1 MHVIHTQKE
10 LVETLKKLTNI
21 AFVPTMGNLH
31 DGHVKLI
38 EEALKKTKYVVVSIF
53 INPLQ
58 FNSKDDFKNYP
69 RTLDEDLL
77 MLQKLDVPFVFVPSK
92 EDIIDSSQTIEI
104 HLSDIANDLCGR
116 FRPGHFNGVATIV
129 CKLFN
134 LIQPE
139 LAFFGKKDFQ
149 QLFLIKELVK
159 QLNYP
164 IHIIAIDTVRH
175 KDGLAKSS
183 RNNLLS
189 KEDRKK
195 APQLFELMN
204 AMKEKV
210 IQKKLSFKE
219 IESDAER
226 LLNDSGWI
234 VDYLAIRS
242 AQSLKTPVHNEKQ
255 MVILGAA
262 TLGSVRLIDNIEFC
276 IHYAICLICF

>member
-31 DGHVKLI
+31 EGHLKLI

-69 RTLDEDLL
+69 RTLDKDLL
-77 MLQKLDVPFVFVPSK
+77 MLQKLGVPFVFVPPK
-92 EDIIDSSQTIEI
+92 ENIIDSLQTIEI
-104 HLSDIANDLCGR
+104 HLPSIANDLCGR
-116 FRPGHFNGVATIV
+116 FRPGHFNGVATII

-139 LAFFGKKDFQ
+139 FAFFGRKDFQ

-164 IHIIAIDTVRH
+164 IHIIAIDTVRD
-175 KDGLAKSS
+175 KDGLAMSS

-195 APQLFELMN
+195 APQLFKLLN
-204 AMKEKV
+204 VMKDKV
-210 IQKKLSFKE
+210 MQKKLPFKE
-219 IESDAER
+219 IEDDADR
-226 LLNDSGWI
+226 LLNASGWI
-234 VDYLAIRS
+234 VDYLTIRS
-242 AQSLKTPVHNEKQ
+242 AESLKFAVHDEKQ
-255 MVILGAA
+255 IVILGAA

-276 IHYAICLICF
+276 IQD

>member
-38 EEALKKTKYVVVSIF
+38 EEALKKTKYLVVSIF

-210 IQKKLSFKE
+210 MQKKLSFKE

-276 IHYAICLICF
+276 IQD

>member
-1 MHVIHTQKE
+1 MRVIHTQNE
-10 LVETLKKLTNI
+10 LIETLKILTHI

-31 DGHVKLI
+31 EGHMKLI
-38 EEALKKTKYVVVSIF
+38 EEALKKTKHVVVSIF

-58 FNSKDDFKNYP
+58 FNSKEDFKNYP

-92 EDIIDSSQTIEI
+92 EDILDPLQTIEI
-104 HLSDIANDLCGR
+104 QLPDIANDLCGR

-164 IHIIAIDTVRH
+164 IHIIGIDTVRD

-189 KEDRKK
+189 EENRKK
-195 APQLFELMN
+195 ASQLFQFMN
-204 AMKEKV
+204 VMKDKAM
-210 IQKKLSFKE
+210 QKTSSFKE
-219 IESDAER
+219 IEEDAVR
-226 LLNDSGWI
+226 LLNTSGWM
-234 VDYLAIRS
+234 VDYLTIRS
-242 AQSLKTPVHNEKQ
+242 AQSLKTPVHDENQ

-276 IHYAICLICF
+276 IQD

>member
-139 LAFFGKKDFQ
+139 LAFFGRKDFQ

-210 IQKKLSFKE
+210 MQKKLSFKE

-276 IHYAICLICF
+276 IQD

>member
-1 MHVIHTQKE
+1 MHVIHTQNE
-10 LVETLKKLTNI
+10 LVETLKKLNNI

-31 DGHVKLI
+31 DGHLKLI
-38 EEALKKTKYVVVSIF
+38 EEALKKTKHVVVSIF

-77 MLQKLDVPFVFVPSK
+77 MLEKLDVPFVFVPPK
-92 EDIIDSSQTIEI
+92 ENIIDSLQTIEI
-104 HLSDIANDLCGR
+104 HLSDIANDLCGK
-116 FRPGHFNGVATIV
+116 FRPGHFNGVAIII

-149 QLFLIKELVK
+149 QLFLIKELVR

-164 IHIIAIDTVRH
+164 IHIVAIDTVRY
-175 KDGLAKSS
+175 KNGLAMSS

-189 KEDRKK
+189 EEDRKK
-195 APQLFELMN
+195 APQLFELLN
-204 AMKEKV
+204 VMKDKV
-210 IQKKLSFKE
+210 MQKKLSFKE
-219 IESDAER
+219 IEEDADR
-226 LLNDSGWI
+226 LLNASGWI
-234 VDYLAIRS
+234 VDYLTIRS
-242 AQSLKTPVHNEKQ
+242 AESLKTPVHDEKQ
-255 MVILGAA
+255 LVILGAA

-276 IHYAICLICF
+276 IQD

>member
-1 MHVIHTQKE
+1 MHIIHTQNE

-210 IQKKLSFKE
+210 MQKKLSFKE

-276 IHYAICLICF
+276 IQD

>member
-1 MHVIHTQKE
+1 MHIINTQNE
-10 LVETLKKLTNI
+10 LVETLKKLNNI

-31 DGHVKLI
+31 KGHLKLV
-38 EEALKKTKYVVVSIF
+38 EEALKKTKHVVVSIF

-69 RTLDEDLL
+69 RTLDKDLL
-77 MLQKLDVPFVFVPSK
+77 MLQKLGVPFVFVPPK
-92 EDIIDSSQTIEI
+92 ENIIDSLQTIEI
-104 HLSDIANDLCGR
+104 HLPSIANDLCGR
-116 FRPGHFNGVATIV
+116 FRPSHFNGVATII

-139 LAFFGKKDFQ
+139 FAFFGRKDFQ

-164 IHIIAIDTVRH
+164 IHIIAIDTVRD
-175 KDGLAKSS
+175 KDGLAMSS

-195 APQLFELMN
+195 APQLFKLLN
-204 AMKEKV
+204 VMKDKV
-210 IQKKLSFKE
+210 MQKKLSFKE
-219 IESDAER
+219 IENDADR
-226 LLNDSGWI
+226 LLNASGWI
-234 VDYLAIRS
+234 VDYLTIRS
-242 AQSLKTPVHNEKQ
+242 AESLKFAVHDEKQ
-255 MVILGAA
+255 IVILGAA

-276 IHYAICLICF
+276 IQD

>member
-31 DGHVKLI
+31 DGHLKLI

-164 IHIIAIDTVRH
+164 IHILAIDTVRH

-210 IQKKLSFKE
+210 MQKKLSFKE

-242 AQSLKTPVHNEKQ
+242 AQSLKTPVHHEKQ

-276 IHYAICLICF
+276 IQD

>member
-1 MHVIHTQKE
+1 MHVIHTQNE
-10 LVETLKKLTNI
+10 LVETLKKLNNI

-31 DGHVKLI
+31 DGHLKLI
-38 EEALKKTKYVVVSIF
+38 EEALKKTKHVVVSIF

-77 MLQKLDVPFVFVPSK
+77 MLEKLDVPFVFVPPK
-92 EDIIDSSQTIEI
+92 ENIIDSLQTIEI
-104 HLSDIANDLCGR
+104 HLSDIANDLCGK
-116 FRPGHFNGVATIV
+116 FRPGHFNGVAIII

-149 QLFLIKELVK
+149 QLFLIKELVR

-164 IHIIAIDTVRH
+164 IHIVAIDTVRY
-175 KDGLAKSS
+175 KNGLAMSS

-189 KEDRKK
+189 EEDRKK
-195 APQLFELMN
+195 APQLFELLN
-204 AMKEKV
+204 VMKDNV
-210 IQKKLSFKE
+210 MQKKLSFKE
-219 IESDAER
+219 IEEDADR
-226 LLNDSGWI
+226 LLNASGWI
-234 VDYLAIRS
+234 VDYLTIRS
-242 AQSLKTPVHNEKQ
+242 AKSLKTPVHDEKQ
-255 MVILGAA
+255 LVILGAA

-276 IHYAICLICF
+276 IQD

>member
-1 MHVIHTQKE
+1 MHVIYTQKE

-31 DGHVKLI
+31 DGHLKLI
-38 EEALKKTKYVVVSIF
+38 EEALKKTKHVIVSIF

-210 IQKKLSFKE
+210 MQKKLSFKE
-219 IESDAER
+219 IEADAER
-226 LLNDSGWI
+226 LLNASGWI

-276 IHYAICLICF
+276 IQD

>member
-1 MHVIHTQKE
+1 MHVIHTQNE
-10 LVETLKKLTNI
+10 LVETLKKLNNI

-31 DGHVKLI
+31 DGHLKLI
-38 EEALKKTKYVVVSIF
+38 EEALKKTKHVVVSIF

-69 RTLDEDLL
+69 RTLNEDLL
-77 MLQKLDVPFVFVPSK
+77 MLEKLDVPFVFVPPK
-92 EDIIDSSQTIEI
+92 ENIIDSLQTIEI

-116 FRPGHFNGVATIV
+116 FRPGHFNGVAIII

-149 QLFLIKELVK
+149 QLFLIKELVR

-164 IHIIAIDTVRH
+164 IHIVAIDTVRY
-175 KDGLAKSS
+175 KNGLAMSS

-189 KEDRKK
+189 EEDRKK
-195 APQLFELMN
+195 APQLFELLN
-204 AMKEKV
+204 VMKDKV
-210 IQKKLSFKE
+210 MQKKLSFKE
-219 IESDAER
+219 IEEDADR
-226 LLNDSGWI
+226 LLNASGWI
-234 VDYLAIRS
+234 VDYLTIRS
-242 AQSLKTPVHNEKQ
+242 AKSLKTPVHDEKQ
-255 MVILGAA
+255 LVILGAA

-276 IHYAICLICF
+276 IQD

>member
-139 LAFFGKKDFQ
+139 LAFFGRKDFQ

-164 IHIIAIDTVRH
+164 IHIIAIDTVRD

-195 APQLFELMN
+195 APQLFELMS

-210 IQKKLSFKE
+210 MQKKLSFKE
-219 IESDAER
+219 IEADAER
-226 LLNDSGWI
+226 LLNASGWI

-276 IHYAICLICF
+276 IQD

>member
-1 MHVIHTQKE
+1 MHIIHTQNE
-10 LVETLKKLTNI
+10 LVETLKKLNNI

-31 DGHVKLI
+31 EGHLKLV
-38 EEALKKTKYVVVSIF
+38 EEALKKTKHVVVSIF

-69 RTLDEDLL
+69 RTLDKDLL
-77 MLQKLDVPFVFVPSK
+77 MLQKLGVPFVFVPPK
-92 EDIIDSSQTIEI
+92 ENIIDSLQTIEI
-104 HLSDIANDLCGR
+104 HLPSIANDLCGR
-116 FRPGHFNGVATIV
+116 FRPGHFNGVATII

-139 LAFFGKKDFQ
+139 FAFFGRKDFQ

-164 IHIIAIDTVRH
+164 IHIIAIDTVRD
-175 KDGLAKSS
+175 KDGLAMSS

-195 APQLFELMN
+195 APQLFKLLN
-204 AMKEKV
+204 VMKDKV
-210 IQKKLSFKE
+210 MQKKLPFKE
-219 IESDAER
+219 IEDDADR
-226 LLNDSGWI
+226 LLNASGWI
-234 VDYLAIRS
+234 VDYLTIRS
-242 AQSLKTPVHNEKQ
+242 AESLKFAVHDEKQ
-255 MVILGAA
+255 IVILGAA

-276 IHYAICLICF
+276 IQD

>member
-1 MHVIHTQKE
+1 MHVIHTQNE

-31 DGHVKLI
+31 DGHLKLI
-38 EEALKKTKYVVVSIF
+38 EEALKRTKYVVVSIF

-210 IQKKLSFKE
+210 MEKKLSFKE

-276 IHYAICLICF
+276 IQD

>member
-1 MHVIHTQKE
+1 MHVIHTQNE
-10 LVETLKKLTNI
+10 LVETLKKLNNI

-31 DGHVKLI
+31 DGHLKLI
-38 EEALKKTKYVVVSIF
+38 EEALKKTKHVVVSIF

-77 MLQKLDVPFVFVPSK
+77 MLEKLDVPFVFVPPK
-92 EDIIDSSQTIEI
+92 ENIIDSLQTIEI

-116 FRPGHFNGVATIV
+116 FRPGHFNGVAIII

-149 QLFLIKELVK
+149 QLFLIKELVR

-164 IHIIAIDTVRH
+164 IHIVAIDTVRY
-175 KDGLAKSS
+175 KNGLAMSS

-189 KEDRKK
+189 EEDRKK
-195 APQLFELMN
+195 APQLFEVLN
-204 AMKEKV
+204 VMKDKV
-210 IQKKLSFKE
+210 MQKKLSFKE
-219 IESDAER
+219 IEEDADR
-226 LLNDSGWI
+226 LLNASGWI
-234 VDYLAIRS
+234 VDYLTIRS
-242 AQSLKTPVHNEKQ
+242 AKSLKTPVHDEKQ
-255 MVILGAA
+255 LVILGAA

-276 IHYAICLICF
+276 IQD

>member
-31 DGHVKLI
+31 KGHLKLV
-38 EEALKKTKYVVVSIF
+38 EEALKKTKHVVVSIF

-69 RTLDEDLL
+69 RTLDKDLL
-77 MLQKLDVPFVFVPSK
+77 MLQKLGVPFVFVPPK
-92 EDIIDSSQTIEI
+92 ENIIDSLQTIEI
-104 HLSDIANDLCGR
+104 HLPSIANDLCGR
-116 FRPGHFNGVATIV
+116 FRPGHFNGVATII

-139 LAFFGKKDFQ
+139 FAFFGRKDFQ

-164 IHIIAIDTVRH
+164 IHIIAIDTVRD
-175 KDGLAKSS
+175 KDGLAMSS

-195 APQLFELMN
+195 APQLFKLLN
-204 AMKEKV
+204 VMKDKV
-210 IQKKLSFKE
+210 MQKKLPFKE
-219 IESDAER
+219 IEDDADR
-226 LLNDSGWI
+226 LLNASGWI
-234 VDYLAIRS
+234 VDYLTIRS
-242 AQSLKTPVHNEKQ
+242 AESLKFAVHDEKQ
-255 MVILGAA
+255 IVILGAA

-276 IHYAICLICF
+276 IQD

>member
-1 MHVIHTQKE
+1 MHVIHTQNE
-10 LVETLKKLTNI
+10 LVETLKKLNNI

-31 DGHVKLI
+31 DGHLKLI
-38 EEALKKTKYVVVSIF
+38 EEALKKTKHVVVSIF

-77 MLQKLDVPFVFVPSK
+77 MLEKLDVPFVFVPPV
-92 EDIIDSSQTIEI
+92 ENIIDSLQKIEI
-104 HLSDIANDLCGR
+104 HISDIANDLCGK
-116 FRPGHFNGVATIV
+116 FRPGHFNGVAIII

-149 QLFLIKELVK
+149 QLFLIKELVR

-164 IHIIAIDTVRH
+164 IHIVAIDTVRY
-175 KDGLAKSS
+175 KNGLAMSS

-189 KEDRKK
+189 EEDRKK
-195 APQLFELMN
+195 APQLFELLN
-204 AMKEKV
+204 VMKDRV
-210 IQKKLSFKE
+210 MQKKLSFKE
-219 IESDAER
+219 IEEDADR
-226 LLNDSGWI
+226 LLNASGWI
-234 VDYLAIRS
+234 VDYLTIRS
-242 AQSLKTPVHNEKQ
+242 AESLKTPVHDENQ
-255 MVILGAA
+255 LVFLGAA

-276 IHYAICLICF
+276 IQD

>member
-31 DGHVKLI
+31 DGHLKLI

-210 IQKKLSFKE
+210 MQKKLSFKE

-242 AQSLKTPVHNEKQ
+242 AQSLKTPVRNEKQ

-276 IHYAICLICF
+276 IQD

>member
-1 MHVIHTQKE
+1 MRVIHTQKDLIE
-10 LVETLKKLTNI
+10 ALKILTYI

-31 DGHVKLI
+31 EGHLRLI
-38 EEALKKTKYVVVSIF
+38 EEALKKTKHVVVSIF

-58 FNSKDDFKNYP
+58 FNSKEDFKNYP
-69 RTLDEDLL
+69 RTLEEDLL
-77 MLQKLDVPFVFVPSK
+77 MLQKLDVPFVFAPSK
-92 EDIIDSSQTIEI
+92 EDILDPLQTIQIQLPEI
-104 HLSDIANDLCGR
+104 ASDLCGK

-134 LIQPE
+134 LIQPQ

-159 QLNYP
+159 QLSYP
-164 IHIIAIDTVRH
+164 IDIIGVDTVRD

-183 RNNLLS
+183 RNNLIS
-189 KEDRKK
+189 EENRKK
-195 APQLFELMN
+195 ASQLFQLMN
-204 AMKEKV
+204 LMKDKA
-210 IQKKLSFKE
+210 IQKKSSFKE
-219 IESDAER
+219 IEEDAVR
-226 LLNDSGWI
+226 LLNTSGWI

-242 AQSLKTPVHNEKQ
+242 ALSLKTPVHDENQ

-276 IHYAICLICF
+276 IQD

>member
-31 DGHVKLI
+31 EGHLKLI

-139 LAFFGKKDFQ
+139 LAFFGRKDFQ

-210 IQKKLSFKE
+210 MQKKLSFKE

-276 IHYAICLICF
+276 IQD

>member
-1 MHVIHTQKE
+1 MRVVHTQTE
-10 LVETLKKLTNI
+10 LIEALKILTDI

-31 DGHVKLI
+31 EGHLKLI
-38 EEALKKTKYVVVSIF
+38 EEALKKTKHVVVSIF

-58 FNSKDDFKNYP
+58 FNSKDDFTNYP

-77 MLQKLDVPFVFVPSK
+77 MLQKLDVPLVFAPSK
-92 EDIIDSSQTIEI
+92 EDILEPSQTIEI
-104 HLSDIANDLCGR
+104 QLPDIANDLCGK

-149 QLFLIKELVK
+149 QLFLIKELVN
-159 QLNYP
+159 QLSYP
-164 IHIIAIDTVRH
+164 IHIIGIDTVRD

-189 KEDRKK
+189 EENRKK
-195 APQLFELMN
+195 ASQLFKLMHEMKDK
-204 AMKEKV
+204 AM
-210 IQKKLSFKE
+210 QKTSSFKE
-219 IESDAER
+219 IEEDAVS
-226 LLNDSGWI
+226 LLNASGWR
-234 VDYLAIRS
+234 VDYLTIRS
-242 AQSLKTPVHNEKQ
+242 AQSLKTPVFNENQ

-276 IHYAICLICF
+276 IQD

>member
-31 DGHVKLI
+31 DGHLKLI
-38 EEALKKTKYVVVSIF
+38 EEALKRTKYVVVSIF

-210 IQKKLSFKE
+210 MQKKLSFKE

-242 AQSLKTPVHNEKQ
+242 AQSLKTPVRNEKQ

-276 IHYAICLICF
+276 IQD

>member
-1 MHVIHTQKE
+1 MHVIYTQKE

-31 DGHVKLI
+31 DGHLKLI

-139 LAFFGKKDFQ
+139 LAFFGRKDFQ

-164 IHIIAIDTVRH
+164 IHIIAIDTVRD

-195 APQLFELMN
+195 APQLFELMS

-210 IQKKLSFKE
+210 MQKKLSFKE
-219 IESDAER
+219 IEADAER
-226 LLNDSGWI
+226 LLNASGWI

-242 AQSLKTPVHNEKQ
+242 AQSLKITVHNEKQ
-255 MVILGAA
+255 IVILGAA

-276 IHYAICLICF
+276 IQD

>member
-31 DGHVKLI
+31 DGHLKLI

-210 IQKKLSFKE
+210 MQKKLSFKE

-226 LLNDSGWI
+226 LLIDSGWI

-276 IHYAICLICF
+276 IQD

>member
-58 FNSKDDFKNYP
+58 FNSKVDFKNYP

-210 IQKKLSFKE
+210 MQKKLSFKE

-276 IHYAICLICF
+276 IQD

>member
-31 DGHVKLI
+31 DGHLKLI

-210 IQKKLSFKE
+210 MQKKLSFKE

-276 IHYAICLICF
+276 IQD

>member
-1 MHVIHTQKE
+1 MHVIYTQKE

-31 DGHVKLI
+31 DGHLKLI

-104 HLSDIANDLCGR
+104 HLPDIANDLCGR

-175 KDGLAKSS
+175 KNGLAKSS

-210 IQKKLSFKE
+210 MQKKLSFKE

-276 IHYAICLICF
+276 IQD